1 MRDYQRKKNN
11 PYYLPK
17 TLYRR
22 VLAVIRDYDRQ
33 REEIND
39 VLFGTA
45 ERDGIAVAG
54 GMPGKPTENAAVRL
68 AQYKNDTEAVEQAL
82 VHIPEE
88 YQKAVF
94 DNIRYGER
102 FPDTAAYSTWF
113 RWKQRMAWFV
123 AKNLNLI

>member
-45 ERDGIAVAG
+45 DRDGIAVAG

-68 AQYKNDTEAVEQAL
+68 AQYENDTEAVEQAL
-82 VHIPEE
+82 FHIPEE
-88 YQKAVF
+88 YRKAVL

-102 FPDTAAYSTWF
+102 FPDTAAYRTWL
-113 RWKQRMAWFV
+113 RWRHRFV
-123 AKNLNLI
+123 WYVAEKLNLV

>member
-45 ERDGIAVAG
+45 DRDGIAVAG

-68 AQYKNDTEAVEQAL
+68 AQYENDTEAVEQAL

-88 YQKAVF
+88 YRKAVF

-102 FPDTAAYSTWF
+102 FPDTAHRSTWF
-113 RWKQRMAWFV
+113 RWKRKFVWCV
-123 AKNLNLI
+123 AKKLKLV

>member
-45 ERDGIAVAG
+45 DRDSIAVAG

-68 AQYKNDTEAVEQAL
+68 AQCENDTEAVEQAL

-88 YQKAVF
+88 YRKAVF

>member
-45 ERDGIAVAG
+45 DRDGIAVAG
-54 GMPGKPTENAAVRL
+54 GIPGKPTENAAVRL
-68 AQYKNDTEAVEQAL
+68 AQYENDTEAVEQAL

-88 YQKAVF
+88 YRKAVF